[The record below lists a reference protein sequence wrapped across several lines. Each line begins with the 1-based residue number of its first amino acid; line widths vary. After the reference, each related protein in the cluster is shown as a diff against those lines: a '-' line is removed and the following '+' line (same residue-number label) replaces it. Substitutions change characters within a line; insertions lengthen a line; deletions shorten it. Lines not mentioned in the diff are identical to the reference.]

1 MAKEQI
7 HNYLRTG
14 IILATIIF
22 AGGGWTWQIKG
33 NTLKIAE
40 VKTES
45 VLADRTIAKKVDK
58 AAEDIHRIELNAKDT
73 HALAA
78 TAASAMVSIDS
89 KFTTIQTQLNNQA
102 IIQATNSEKLKTLTK
117 DKE

>member
-33 NTLKIAE
+33 NTSKIAE
-40 VKTES
+40 VKSES
-45 VLADRTIAKKVDK
+45 VLADKAITGKVEKVVEKVHKIEVNQERDMALKENLLSTMVRLESKVDNIST
-58 AAEDIHRIELNAKDT
+58 E
-73 HALAA
+73 
-78 TAASAMVSIDS
+78 
-89 KFTTIQTQLNNQA
+89 QTGMKVN
-102 IIQATNSEKLKTLTK
+102 INSTKIRVETLTK
-117 DKE
+117 D